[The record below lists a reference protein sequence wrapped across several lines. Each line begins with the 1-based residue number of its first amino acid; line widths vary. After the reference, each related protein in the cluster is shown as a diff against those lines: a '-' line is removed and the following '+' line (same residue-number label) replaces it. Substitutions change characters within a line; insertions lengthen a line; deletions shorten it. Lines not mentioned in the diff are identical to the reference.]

1 MRARLA
7 LVVLIAAAAPG
18 ALAEAA
24 AGTCEGAPA
33 PAAVEVHRRGWD
45 TCELCGG
52 SDRLGVLLDIGDVR
66 KMDADG
72 SRKVLEAV
80 RNYGVVVL
88 KGQNLTR
95 GEQVAFSAA
104 LGEVVVLPGSFE
116 GQDPE
121 PGFPEIQRVTNFWAN
136 GTWKGT
142 GKTFGAYWHQD
153 GQFWPR
159 THRNLISM
167 LYSSAAPAKGGQTGF
182 ADLRRAL
189 HSLSPPLRERAREAS
204 IHASVRDIPDFIRYG
219 SKHELDLFDDV
230 THPMIDSMPH
240 STHTSVDS
248 ALAASDATLY
258 IGSPQMRTTMD
269 GEGGQGL
276 ELLRL
281 LFAHATSPSFTYYHH
296 WTPGDIV
303 LWDNVQTLHH
313 AFPYN
318 NDGVARRELFRTQVR
333 RAPTAEHTALVSD
346 GASGKPRW
354 LGEDGLPVWVTDGS
368 LE

>member
-1 MRARLA
+1 MRTLITLLLCAASGAREQ
-7 LVVLIAAAAPG
+7 APG
-18 ALAEAA
+18 SCAD
-24 AGTCEGAPA
+24 APA
-33 PAAVEVHRRGWD
+33 PAPALELHRRGWD

-52 SDRLGVLLDIGDVR
+52 SDRLGVLLDVGDVR
-66 KMDADG
+66 AIDAAG
-72 SRKVLEAV
+72 VRKVLEAV

-95 GEQVAFSAA
+95 GEQVAFSVA

-121 PGFPEIQRVTNFWAN
+121 PGLPEIQRVSNFWAN
-136 GTWKGT
+136 GTWKGA

-167 LYSSAAPAKGGQTGF
+167 LYCSAAPAKGGQTGF

-189 HSLSPPLRERAREAS
+189 RALSPPLRERARGAS

-219 SKHELDLFDDV
+219 AKHELDLFDDV

-240 STHTSVDS
+240 STHASVDG
-248 ALAASDATLY
+248 ALAAGDATLY

-269 GEGGQGL
+269 AAGGQGL

-296 WTPGDIV
+296 WTPGDVV

-313 AFPYN
+313 AFPYD

-333 RAPTAEHTALVSD
+333 LAPTAEHTALAND

-354 LGEDGLPVWVTDGS
+354 LGADGLPVWVTDGS
-368 LE
+368 LK